1 MGYVYL
7 LSNPSMPGLVKI
19 GCTDRSPDER
29 ISELSSLTGIPTPFR
44 LEYSVCLRDH
54 VEAERDIHQTL
65 VTHRVSGSREFFTV
79 SVEVAKEA
87 LLAQLVKD
95 LCGLGDWS
103 VAQLVDSI
111 LNKRP
116 RVRETICPTAVKLPA
131 VEKAAILLWNDE
143 KLIELVDAIFPAHP
157 AVYREF
163 K

>member
-1 MGYVYL
+1 MGYVYI

-19 GCTDRSPDER
+19 GCTDRSLDER
-29 ISELSSLTGIPTPFR
+29 ISELSSSTGIPTPFQ

-54 VEAERDIHQTL
+54 AKAERDIHQTL

-87 LLAQLVKD
+87 LLAQIVND
-95 LCGLGDWS
+95 LDGVDDWS
-103 VAQLVDSI
+103 VAQIVNLI

-116 RVRETICPTAVKLPA
+116 RVRETICPKAVKLPA
-131 VEKAAILLWNDE
+131 VEKAAILLWNDK
-143 KLIELVDAIFPAHP
+143 KLMELVDAIFSARPS
-157 AVYREF
+157 VYREF